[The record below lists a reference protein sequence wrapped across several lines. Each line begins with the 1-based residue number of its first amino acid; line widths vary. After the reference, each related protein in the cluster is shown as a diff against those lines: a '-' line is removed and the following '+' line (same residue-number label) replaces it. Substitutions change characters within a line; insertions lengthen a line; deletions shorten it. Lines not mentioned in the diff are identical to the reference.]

1 MEKRAYLLAEC
12 TDDDEIYRVLVFDAN
27 IKRNE
32 IQDEIYRIKQHFY
45 DEDFDGWCVEDVLEE
60 LAKKYDFED
69 FGYDRIVV

>member
-12 TDDDEIYRVLVFDAN
+12 TDDNEIYRVLVFDAK
-27 IKRNE
+27 ITRKE

-69 FGYDRIVV
+69 YGFDRVVV